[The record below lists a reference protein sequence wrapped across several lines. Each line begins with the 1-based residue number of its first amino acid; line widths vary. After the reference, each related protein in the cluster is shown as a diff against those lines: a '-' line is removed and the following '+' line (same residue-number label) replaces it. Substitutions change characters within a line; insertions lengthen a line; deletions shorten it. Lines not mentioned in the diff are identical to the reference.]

1 MLVSEK
7 VLKEISKAQLHVMP
21 VCLRNAV
28 VTKDTVN
35 VLPAFPNT
43 AGHD

>member
-7 VLKEISKAQLHVMP
+7 VLEEIRKAQLHVMP
-21 VCLRNAV
+21 VLRNAV

-43 AGHD
+43 AGRD